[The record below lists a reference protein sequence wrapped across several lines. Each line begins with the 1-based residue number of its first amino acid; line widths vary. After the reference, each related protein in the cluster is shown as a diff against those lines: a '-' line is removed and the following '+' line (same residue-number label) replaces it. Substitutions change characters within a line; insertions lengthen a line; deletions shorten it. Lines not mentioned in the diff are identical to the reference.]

1 MLLSTKFSR
10 LALCAGLLAGA
21 AIQAHAQEVKG
32 TFTNRSGRGRR
43 HQASKPVRRNNMDS
57 SSHNGI
63 RGRKCEA
70 EVFML
75 FRHGP

>member
-1 MLLSTKFSR
+1 MPFGQLL
-10 LALCAGLLAGA
+10 GLNF
-21 AIQAHAQEVKG
+21 I
-32 TFTNRSGRGRR
+32 
-43 HQASKPVRRNNMDS
+43 KPVRRNNMDS

-63 RGRKCEA
+63 RSLDSRQRMRCLVGRKCEA